1 MPAAPPSPLFFAKNL
16 SAWRRWLR
24 SHHQKQRHVWLV
36 FLKGD
41 KSADGVSFS
50 DALDEALCWGWID
63 SMVRRIDDERYA
75 RKFTPRVDPEQWSD
89 SNLERL
95 RRLLPAGRMQPAGLA
110 VVSKRVLRIAEK
122 PQAKKA
128 PRK

>member
-1 MPAAPPSPLFFAKNL
+1 M
-16 SAWRRWLR
+16 
-24 SHHQKQRHVWLV
+24 
-36 FLKGD
+36 
-41 KSADGVSFS
+41 
-50 DALDEALCWGWID
+50 
-63 SMVRRIDDERYA
+63 
-75 RKFTPRVDPEQWSD
+75 DPEQWSD